1 MIIGL
6 NTLWSSSFIG
16 IIYLLLLAT
25 WIYISVKNYGSS
37 YSHIAVILAMT
48 TPLIIVWSVWFIPQT
63 YSLLAM
69 VPLIFL
75 ELHLVVIIIYVS
87 ALVMEHE
94 GVALW
99 MFIIIIFLTLINKIL
114 RNQTSAVRQLK
125 KANTVL
131 YNFYTLLLI
140 HYDLYDSE
148 GSCDKRF

>member
-1 MIIGL
+1 
-6 NTLWSSSFIG
+6 
-16 IIYLLLLAT
+16 
-25 WIYISVKNYGSS
+25 
-37 YSHIAVILAMT
+37 MT

-87 ALVMEHE
+87 ALVMEHG

-99 MFIIIIFLTLINKIL
+99 MFIIIVFLTLINKIL

-125 KANTVL
+125 KLILFSIIFIL
-131 YNFYTLLLI
+131 YFSYTTISMILKGAATNVFEALL
-140 HYDLYDSE
+140 
-148 GSCDKRF
+148 KF